1 MKKNLILNS
10 EEIKQ
15 KTKRIAYQIV
25 EDNYDETEIV
35 MIGIKPNGF
44 EYAEQLKKEM
54 EAIDSIKITLL
65 DIELDKTQP
74 LQNEIKLVLGK
85 KTLDNKTV
93 LIVDDVA
100 DTFQTLEAVKDEIV
114 YSKGSRNV
122 CTCVL
127 VEKPARRKTTL
138 AALVVLTDN
147 QHYRTPMLEDINY
160 YKNEQL
166 EQKKDGKFADNMID
180 TSEAYLH
187 NEARIYLNNFFK
199 IIKVFIYL
207 GRHINSPFSFPLLLS
222 ASLSVDCVGSLL
234 VAVCFGRQR
243 RS

>member
-54 EAIDSIKITLL
+54 EAIDSIEITLL

-100 DTFQTLEAVKDEIV
+100 NTGKTLYYALKPIMEFSPKKVQAA
-114 YSKGSRNV
+114 
-122 CTCVL
+122 VL
-127 VEKPARRKTTL
+127 VDR
-138 AALVVLTDN
+138 
-147 QHYRTPMLEDINY
+147 QHKLFP
-160 YKNEQL
+160 
-166 EQKKDGKFADNMID
+166 
-180 TSEAYLH
+180 
-187 NEARIYLNNFFK
+187 
-199 IIKVFIYL
+199 V
-207 GRHINSPFSFPLLLS
+207 SPDFVGL
-222 ASLSVDCVGSLL
+222 SLSTTMQEHIL
-234 VAVCFGRQR
+234 VEFDNKGNGQAFLV
-243 RS
+243 